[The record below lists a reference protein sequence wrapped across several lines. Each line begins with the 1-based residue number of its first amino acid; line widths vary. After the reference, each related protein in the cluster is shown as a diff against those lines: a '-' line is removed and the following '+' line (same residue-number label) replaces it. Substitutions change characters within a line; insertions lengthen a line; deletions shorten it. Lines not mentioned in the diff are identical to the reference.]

1 MGSGVRPPKP
11 RFTPVAEFSDEARK
25 MIKKQHIKDFQAV
38 SLLRLTVNEEGNPE
52 DICIA
57 RPAGFSLDKQAF
69 LTAQKYRFDP
79 ATQDG
84 NPVAVRIAIEVNFKL
99 F

>member
-1 MGSGVRPPKP
+1 
-11 RFTPVAEFSDEARK
+11 
-25 MIKKQHIKDFQAV
+25 MIKKKHIKNFQAI
-38 SLLRLTVNEEGNPE
+38 SLMWLTVNEEGNPE

-57 RPAGFSLDKQAF
+57 RPAGFDLDKQAF
-69 LTAQKYRFDP
+69 LTAQRYRFDP

-99 F
+99 Y